1 MKSIYNKLLILL
13 LIPALTG
20 CRYSFEIP
28 DNGLEPCI
36 CLMSYICADSLSNVN
51 VYKAVPVQMS
61 GRADMTIE
69 SASYSLKRNGKE
81 TEVTS
86 RDIENYGIS
95 LSGERFKEGDRLELT
110 FSADGMDMATASTTV
125 PGKFP
130 DYTAE
135 RYVDENGTD
144 CLRFTYDDNKETDD
158 YYAVSIET
166 RNKIITGVDEFFYFN
181 GSVSPPADHNELSI
195 NQFAYAP
202 VVTNFNGKTLY
213 IWADS
218 DEEDDAYD
226 LKYIFNSNFSS
237 SDEVAIRFVLYKLSK
252 EMYHHLYADYD
263 ASYNPFAYIGF
274 SSPSFAYTN
283 VMKGCGY
290 FCAYSVRQ
298 SDWTIISTEENE
310 WKEDYIY

>member
-1 MKSIYNKLLILL
+1 MKNIYNKVLLLL

-20 CRYSFEIP
+20 CRYTFDLQ

-36 CLMSYICADSLSNVN
+36 CVMSYICTDSLSSID
-51 VYKAVPVQMS
+51 VYKSVPVHMS
-61 GRADMTIE
+61 GKADMTLV
-69 SASYSLKRNGKE
+69 SPVYSFTSNGKPVESVIKE
-81 TEVTS
+81 TA
-86 RDIENYGIS
+86 DYGINI
-95 LSGERFKEGDRLELT
+95 SGGAFKEGDRLELE
-110 FSADGMDMATASTTV
+110 FSAEGIERATASTTM
-125 PGKFP
+125 PGLFP

-135 RYVDENGTD
+135 AYVDEDGIN
-144 CLRFTYDDNKETDD
+144 CLRFTYKDNKETDD

-166 RNKIITGVDEFFYFN
+166 RNKIITGVDKFFYFN

-237 SDEVAIRFVLYKLSK
+237 DEVAIRFVLYKLSK

-290 FCAYSVRQ
+290 FCAYSVTY
-298 SDWTIISTEENE
+298 SDWIIVSPKEN
-310 WKEDYIY
+310 

>member
-1 MKSIYNKLLILL
+1 ML
-13 LIPALTG
+13 LIPVLTG

-226 LKYIFNSNFSS
+226 LKYIFTSDFSNR
-237 SDEVAIRFVLYKLSK
+237 DEVAIRFALYKLSK
-252 EMYHHLYADYD
+252 EMYYHLYADYD
-263 ASYNPFAYIGF
+263 SSYNPFAYIGF

-290 FCAYSVRQ
+290 FCAYSVTY
-298 SDWTIISTEENE
+298 SDWIVVSSKEN
-310 WKEDYIY
+310 

>member
-1 MKSIYNKLLILL
+1 MKAIYNKLLILL

-36 CLMSYICADSLSNVN
+36 CMMSYICADSLSNVN
-51 VYKAVPVQMS
+51 IYKAVPVQMS

-69 SASYSLKRNGKE
+69 SAAYSLRSNGKE

-86 RDIENYGIS
+86 SEIANYGIC

-110 FSADGMDMATASTTV
+110 FSAEGMDMATASTTV

-158 YYAVSIET
+158 YYAVAVEI
-166 RNKIITGVDEFFYFN
+166 RNKFITGENEFWYSN
-181 GSVSPPADHNELSI
+181 DSALPPIGHNELSI
-195 NQFAYAP
+195 DQFSYAP
-202 VVTNFNGKTLY
+202 IISRLNGLTLY
-213 IWADS
+213 IWADA
-218 DEEDDAYD
+218 DEEDNVYD
-226 LKYIFNSNFSS
+226 LKYYTTLGGSS
-237 SDEVAIRFVLYKLSK
+237 ERSIRFHLYKLSK
-252 EMYHHLYADYD
+252 EMYHHLYAEYD
-263 ASYNPFAYIGF
+263 AAYNPFAYVGF

>member
-13 LIPALTG
+13 LIPVLTG

-226 LKYIFNSNFSS
+226 LKYIFTSDFSNR
-237 SDEVAIRFVLYKLSK
+237 DEVAIRFALYKLSK
-252 EMYHHLYADYD
+252 EMYYHLYADYD
-263 ASYNPFAYIGF
+263 SSYNPFAYIGF

-290 FCAYSVRQ
+290 FCAYSVTY
-298 SDWTIISTEENE
+298 SDWIVVSSKEN
-310 WKEDYIY
+310 

>member
-1 MKSIYNKLLILL
+1 M

-20 CRYSFEIP
+20 CRYSFKIP

-36 CLMSYICADSLSNVN
+36 CMMSYICADSLSNVN
-51 VYKAVPVQMS
+51 IYKAVPVQMS

-69 SASYSLKRNGKE
+69 SAAYSLRSNGKE

-86 RDIENYGIS
+86 SEIANYGIC

-110 FSADGMDMATASTTV
+110 FSAEGMDMATASTTV

-135 RYVDENGTD
+135 DYVDENGTN
-144 CLRFTYDDNKETDD
+144 CLKFTYKDNKETDD
-158 YYAVSIET
+158 YYAVAIET
-166 RNKIITGVDEFFYFN
+166 RVKIISGVDEFFYIN
-181 GSVSPPADHNELSI
+181 GSVSPPADHNDISI

-202 VVTNFNGKTLY
+202 VVTQFNKETLY

-226 LKYIFNSNFSS
+226 LKYIFTSDFSNR
-237 SDEVAIRFVLYKLSK
+237 DEVAIRFALYKLSK
-252 EMYHHLYADYD
+252 EMYYHLYAYYD
-263 ASYNPFAYIGF
+263 SSYNPFAYIGF

-290 FCAYSVRQ
+290 FCAYSVTY
-298 SDWTIISTEENE
+298 SDWIVVSSKEN
-310 WKEDYIY
+310 